1 MIHSD
6 HNWHYQFIRCKR
18 CRPGF
23 SLAPYLIEGDRMQLA
38 KRLISAC
45 AVAGALALVASSAFA
60 QAAAPSTLDVV
71 KKRGSVICGVNVGL
85 GGFSLPDSQGK
96 WKGLDIDMCNAVAA
110 AVLGDATKAK
120 YVPLSAQQRF
130 LALQSGEI
138 DMLVRNSTITLQ
150 RDAGIGIQ
158 YAGVNF
164 YDGQAFVVGT
174 KANVKKLEE
183 LAGATICVAQG
194 TTHEFNMASWFRA
207 RNLQIKTVVFESQDV
222 MYDAFFG
229 GRCDAM
235 TQDASALASALATR
249 GKQDGYTI
257 LAERISKE
265 PLGPFVRH
273 GDDVWLDVV
282 RWSLFAL
289 LEAEERGITQANVD
303 AQLKSPDALVQRL
316 LGVTP
321 GNGKALGLEENWAY
335 NIIKQIGN
343 YGESYERN
351 VGKDSPLKLARG
363 PNALWTAGGLMYP
376 LPLR

>member
-1 MIHSD
+1 VD
-6 HNWHYQFIRCKR
+6 Y
-18 CRPGF
+18 CR
-23 SLAPYLIEGDRMQLA
+23 
-38 KRLISAC
+38 
-45 AVAGALALVASSAFA
+45 AVATA
-60 QAAAPSTLDVV
+60 
-71 KKRGSVICGVNVGL
+71 I
-85 GGFSLPDSQGK
+85 
-96 WKGLDIDMCNAVAA
+96 
-110 AVLGDATKAK
+110 LGDPNRIRI
-120 YVPLSAQQRF
+120 VPSSTAQRF
-130 LALQSGEI
+130 TMLQSGEI

>member
-1 MIHSD
+1 
-6 HNWHYQFIRCKR
+6 
-18 CRPGF
+18 
-23 SLAPYLIEGDRMQLA
+23 MQLA
-38 KRLISAC
+38 KRLLAAC
-45 AVAGALALVASSAFA
+45 AALALLAPQAFA
-60 QAAAPSTLDVV
+60 QTAAQSTLEVV

-164 YDGQAFVVGT
+164 YDGQAFVVPT
-174 KANVKKLEE
+174 KTNVKKLEE

-207 RNLQIKTVVFESQDV
+207 RNLQIKTVVYESQDL

-249 GKQDGYTI
+249 GKQDGYMI
-257 LAERISKE
+257 MPERISKE

-282 RWSLFAL
+282 RWSLFAM

-321 GNGKALGLEENWAY
+321 GNGKALGLEENWAF

-343 YGESYERN
+343 YSESYERN

>member
-1 MIHSD
+1 M
-6 HNWHYQFIRCKR
+6 
-18 CRPGF
+18 
-23 SLAPYLIEGDRMQLA
+23 
-38 KRLISAC
+38 
-45 AVAGALALVASSAFA
+45 
-60 QAAAPSTLDVV
+60 
-71 KKRGSVICGVNVGL
+71 
-85 GGFSLPDSQGK
+85 
-96 WKGLDIDMCNAVAA
+96 
-110 AVLGDATKAK
+110 
-120 YVPLSAQQRF
+120 
-130 LALQSGEI
+130 
-138 DMLVRNSTITLQ
+138 
-150 RDAGIGIQ
+150 
-158 YAGVNF
+158 
-164 YDGQAFVVGT
+164 
-174 KANVKKLEE
+174 KKLKE

-207 RNLQIKTVVFESQDV
+207 AQSPIKTVVFESQDV

-282 RWSLFAL
+282 RWSLYAL

-351 VGKDSPLKLARG
+351 VGKGSPLKLAARPQRAVDRG
-363 PNALWTAGGLMYP
+363 RADVPAAAALAGSVRASGGRAARPPHRRGVRRAAAAAPDGGALHARP
-376 LPLR
+376 ARRRGAAVDARAGASRRRAAGHHDAARQAPRARRL